1 MQRLDELA
9 GKADVCD
16 LTVKIAICGRNISV
30 ELESF
35 DEADTVFMNSGKIEI
50 ADFLIN
56 QAIDFIEKYN

>member
-9 GKADVCD
+9 GKADVCG
-16 LTVKIAICGRNISV
+16 LAVKIEVYGRSIFV

-35 DEADTVFMNSGKIEI
+35 EEAVTVFKKSGKIEI
-50 ADFLIN
+50 ADFLIS

>member
-16 LTVKIAICGRNISV
+16 LAVKIDIYGRSISV

-35 DEADTVFMNSGKIEI
+35 EEAVTVFKNSGKIEI
-50 ADFLIN
+50 ADFLIS